1 VSRGEVEIVEPSAA
15 ERALARRV
23 AESRATVP
31 FLDLGVEILMD
42 RAVALAHDRQ
52 VSSGA
57 VALRAVALALRE
69 HPRANAAYR
78 DAQFELYSRVNVAV
92 VLGDD
97 DAATVFDADAK
108 SLEELGAEVAELAGR
123 AERGELTSP
132 ERASATASFTDLGPL
147 RVDRPSIVP
156 VGSQAAA
163 IAIGAILER
172 PVVLDGAIV
181 PGQTMQLTLACDHR
195 ILYGATAA
203 RFAARIKDLLEETA
217 EL

>member
-1 VSRGEVEIVEPSAA
+1 MSRGEVEIVEPSAA

-31 FLDLGVEILMD
+31 FLDLGVEIAMD

-52 VSSGA
+52 ASTGA

-78 DAQFELYSRVNVAV
+78 DAQFELYSRVNVAI

-97 DAATVFDADAK
+97 DVATVFDADTK
-108 SLEELGAEVAELAGR
+108 SIEELNAEVAELAGR
-123 AERGELTSP
+123 AGRRELTSP
-132 ERASATASFTDLGPL
+132 ERASATATFADLGPL
-147 RVDRPSIVP
+147 GVDRPSIVP
-156 VGSQAAA
+156 AGSQAAA
-163 IAIGAILER
+163 IAIGTILER
-172 PVVLDGAIV
+172 PVVRDGAIV
-181 PGQTMQLTLACDHR
+181 PGHTMQLTLACDHR

-203 RFAARIKDLLEETA
+203 RFAARIKELLEEATD
-217 EL
+217 L

>member
-1 VSRGEVEIVEPSAA
+1 MSRGEVEIIEPSSAQ
-15 ERALARRV
+15 RALARRV

-31 FLDLGVEILMD
+31 FLDLGVEIAMD

-52 VSSGA
+52 ASTGP

-92 VLGDD
+92 VIGDD
-97 DAATVFDADAK
+97 DAATVFDADTK
-108 SLEELGAEVAELAGR
+108 SIEELSAEVAELAGR

-132 ERASATASFTDLGPL
+132 ERASATATFADLGPL
-147 RVDRPSIVP
+147 GVDRPSIVP
-156 VGSQAAA
+156 VGSQAAG
-163 IAIGAILER
+163 IAIGTILER
-172 PVVLDGAIV
+172 PVVRDGAIV
-181 PGQTMQLTLACDHR
+181 TGHTMQLTLACDHR

-203 RFAARIKDLLEETA
+203 HFAARIKELLEETT

>member
-1 VSRGEVEIVEPSAA
+1 VSRGEIEIVEPSAA
-15 ERALARRV
+15 ERAVSRRV

-31 FLDLGVEILMD
+31 FLDLGVEIAMD

-52 VSSGA
+52 ASTGA
-57 VALRAVALALRE
+57 VALRTVALALRE

-92 VLGDD
+92 VLGGN
-97 DAATVFDADAK
+97 DAATVFDADTK
-108 SLEELGAEVAELAGR
+108 SIEELNAEVAELAGR

-132 ERASATASFTDLGPL
+132 ERASATATFADLGPL
-147 RVDRPSIVP
+147 GVDRPSIVP
-156 VGSQAAA
+156 AGSQASA
-163 IAIGAILER
+163 IAIGTILER
-172 PVVLDGAIV
+172 PVLRDGAIV

-203 RFAARIKDLLEETA
+203 RFAARIKELLEEATD
-217 EL
+217 L